1 MSRSTETAPIEHNE
15 YHSSLEF
22 DDTTG
27 WHVYVV
33 PAAMLLTLVGAI
45 LALVLSQ

>member
-1 MSRSTETAPIEHNE
+1 MKSTTPDDNE

-33 PAAMLLTLVGAI
+33 PA
-45 LALVLSQ
+45 LALAFVIGALLFLVLYGA